1 MRISAA
7 GAAREIEKG
16 NTMTRIIPREL
27 IKHLEWTLGQQ
38 PPPKPAV
45 NPIPQPVPQRTVS
58 IDALVNNGRVFYS
71 AEQDANGRYI
81 GVAVALQDA
90 LNEKGSDGIVAT
102 MPYFIAGK
110 AQADASNYLWQK
122 WFTAFSEENAG
133 IDKKGKLV
141 KKGLPV
147 VLTLHGGGILT
158 PERVKQAY
166 REGLTPQNAAKFTD
180 EEFDHLLNGVL
191 PSGESINVYTV
202 DDITRGIPDPFGRYA
217 VWMPAKTAQSRS
229 SGHHAKA
236 DFMNNE
242 LVIARVGTL
251 EYLDAYFEKAQH
263 PSNHTLGNWHQFGE
277 IDFHQPQGRLLFLD
291 NYYDGLGGGSSLDNI
306 GRFVGVGAPE
316 AHR

>member
-1 MRISAA
+1 
-7 GAAREIEKG
+7 
-16 NTMTRIIPREL
+16 MTRIIPREL

-58 IDALVNNGRVFYS
+58 IDALVNNGRMFYS
-71 AEQDANGRYI
+71 AEQDADGRHI

-110 AQADASNYLWQK
+110 AQADASNYLWK
-122 WFTAFSEENAG
+122 NWFTAVTEENIG
-133 IDKKGKLV
+133 IDKTGQFV
-141 KKGLPV
+141 KAGSPIV
-147 VLTLHGGGILT
+147 IIVHGGGILT
-158 PERVKQAY
+158 PDRIRQAY
-166 REGLTPQNAAKFTD
+166 DEGLTEQNAAKYTE
-180 EEFDHLLNGVL
+180 EEFDSLLKGQL
-191 PSGESINVYTV
+191 PAAGSIRIYTV
-202 DDITRGIPDPFGRYA
+202 ADVSRGNIPDPFGTYGVA
-217 VWMPAKTAQSRS
+217 LDFEKSKATE
-229 SGHHAKA
+229 SGFLKKKK
-236 DFMNNE
+236 FLENP
-242 LVIARVGTL
+242 LVLARAGTL